1 MIENTAIKTACPP
14 PLQNNNI
21 DSIYQKSPRH
31 FQDCSHIKLTYVTHF
46 YCDQDNID
54 SVISLLREY
63 ETYDP
68 NLLDIVMFVIVD
80 DGSPIV
86 YEIPKFNLNLR
97 WIKIN
102 ENIPWNQA
110 GARNLGVTYAKSDN
124 IVMTDLDHKIYE
136 NTLWYMAN
144 HKPCGRNVY
153 KVYRNDFNGNCI
165 RGHIN
170 LFFMS
175 RARFMRFFG
184 YDEEFAGHYGRE
196 DDTFRKI
203 HKWHGSKLRYL
214 PKKFRS
220 VEWAGHFSK
229 REKSFHSLLRDRKS
243 VNYAIHER
251 KKQEIYDF
259 GNEQGHSRIFLNF
272 TWRFLSEQRRNNIP
286 QPKPKKW
293 WYYLW
298 YWRWLVGYK

>member
-1 MIENTAIKTACPP
+1 MIENRYQNCLPF

-63 ETYDP
+63 ESYDP

-80 DGSPIV
+80 DGSPIA

-102 ENIPWNQA
+102 ENIPWNQS

-144 HKPCGRNVY
+144 HKPCGRNFY
-153 KVYRNDFNGNCI
+153 KIKYVDSNK
-165 RGHIN
+165 GHSN
-170 LFFMS
+170 TFFMS

-184 YDEEFAGHYGRE
+184 YDEEFSGHYGAE
-196 DDTFRKI
+196 DFRFVKF
-203 HKWHGSKLRYL
+203 HKAHGSRQMYL
-214 PKKFRS
+214 PDKYR
-220 VEWAGHFSK
+220 VERNRK
-229 REKSFHSLLRDRKS
+229 EINRETSYHSLVRDLTHCTP
-243 VNYAIHER
+243 VDLR
-251 KKQEIYDF
+251 KKLENRYF